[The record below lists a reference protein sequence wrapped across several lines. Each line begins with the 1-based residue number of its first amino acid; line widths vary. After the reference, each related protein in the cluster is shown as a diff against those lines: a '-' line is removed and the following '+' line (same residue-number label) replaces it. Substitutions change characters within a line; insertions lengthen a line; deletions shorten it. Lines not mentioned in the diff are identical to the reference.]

1 MIKLIFIARKQSV
14 LLVAIFITLCI
25 IALISMIRYLCMKDY
40 AMTAVAAIT
49 LFLDIVNL
57 INIRRDYKIVG
68 GIYNE
73 LIGNKKKN

>member
-1 MIKLIFIARKQSV
+1 MIKLIFIARKQSI
-14 LLVAIFITLCI
+14 LLYLIFIILCI
-25 IALISMIRYLCMKDY
+25 IALISMIRYISMKDY
-40 AMTAVAAIT
+40 FMIVMSAMT

>member
-14 LLVAIFITLCI
+14 LLNVIFITLSI
-25 IALISMIRYLCMKDY
+25 IALISMIRYICMKDY
-40 AMTAVAAIT
+40 AAMIIAGIT

-57 INIRRDYKIVG
+57 IIIRRDYKIVG